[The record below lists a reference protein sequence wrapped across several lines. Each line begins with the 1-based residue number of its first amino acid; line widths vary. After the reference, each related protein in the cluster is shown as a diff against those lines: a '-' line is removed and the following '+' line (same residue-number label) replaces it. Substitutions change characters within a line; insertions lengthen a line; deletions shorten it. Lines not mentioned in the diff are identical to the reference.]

1 LAGLTFGGKR
11 LRESEK
17 SEIANLCQSKL
28 VAQKIEQLSS
38 EDLAHSPSP
47 VVYHRRVPSEEN
59 RTRTPGSERQ
69 ALEGFLDSQREAV
82 IRKIEEG
89 LDDATA
95 RKAPTA
101 SALSLLGI
109 VKHCGLW
116 ERRWLQVVVAG
127 RRFPGEWPE
136 GDYTGMA
143 EDFIVDEDDTVEQ
156 WVAYY
161 REQIEQSRAVAASMD
176 LDTPVARTDLVDCNL
191 RYVLFHLIE
200 ETARHAGHMDIIR
213 ETLDGSVGM

>member
-1 LAGLTFGGKR
+1 M
-11 LRESEK
+11 
-17 SEIANLCQSKL
+17 
-28 VAQKIEQLSS
+28 
-38 EDLAHSPSP
+38 
-47 VVYHRRVPSEEN
+47 PSEEN
-59 RTRTPGSERQ
+59 GTQTPDPERQ
-69 ALEGFLDSQREAV
+69 ALEDFLDSQREAI
-82 IRKIEEG
+82 IRKIEG

-95 RKAPTA
+95 RMAPTA
-101 SALSLLGI
+101 SVLSLLGI

-143 EDFIVDEDDTVEQ
+143 EDFMVDEHDTVAQ

-161 REQIEQSRAVAASMD
+161 REQIEQSRAIAASMD
-176 LDTPVARTDLVDCNL
+176 LDTPVAWTDLIDGNL

-200 ETARHAGHMDIIR
+200 ETARHAGHADIIR

>member
-1 LAGLTFGGKR
+1 MP
-11 LRESEK
+11 
-17 SEIANLCQSKL
+17 SK
-28 VAQKIEQLSS
+28 E
-38 EDLAHSPSP
+38 
-47 VVYHRRVPSEEN
+47 HR
-59 RTRTPGSERQ
+59 TQTPDSERQ
-69 ALEGFLDSQREAV
+69 ALEGFLDSQREAI
-82 IRKIEEG
+82 IRKIEG

-95 RKAPTA
+95 RQAPTA

-116 ERRWLQVVVAG
+116 EQRWLQVVVAG

-143 EDFIVDEDDTVEQ
+143 EDFVVDEDDTVEQ

-161 REQIEQSRAVAASMD
+161 QEQIEQSRAIAASMD
-176 LDTPVARTDLVDCNL
+176 LDTPVARTDLIDGNL

-200 ETARHAGHMDIIR
+200 ETARHAGHADIIR
-213 ETLDGSVGM
+213 ETLDGSVGT

>member
-1 LAGLTFGGKR
+1 M
-11 LRESEK
+11 
-17 SEIANLCQSKL
+17 
-28 VAQKIEQLSS
+28 
-38 EDLAHSPSP
+38 
-47 VVYHRRVPSEEN
+47 VVYHRRMPSEDN
-59 RTRTPGSERQ
+59 RMQTPRSERE
-69 ALEGFLDSQREAV
+69 ALDGFLDSQREAI
-82 IRKIEEG
+82 IRKIEG

-116 ERRWLQVVVAG
+116 ERRWLQVVAAG

-136 GDYTGMA
+136 GNYTGMA
-143 EDFIVDEDDTVEQ
+143 EDFVVDENDTVDQ

-176 LDTPVARTDLVDCNL
+176 LDTWCARPDLVECNL
-191 RYVLFHLIE
+191 RYVLVHLIE
-200 ETARHAGHMDIIR
+200 ETARHAGHADIIR
-213 ETLDGSVGM
+213 ETLDGSVGI

>member
-1 LAGLTFGGKR
+1 MPSAENTKFV
-11 LRESEK
+11 S
-17 SEIANLCQSKL
+17 A
-28 VAQKIEQLSS
+28 SS
-38 EDLAHSPSP
+38 E
-47 VVYHRRVPSEEN
+47 RE
-59 RTRTPGSERQ
+59 
-69 ALEGFLDSQREAV
+69 ALEGFLDRQREALM
-82 IRKIEEG
+82 RKIGG

-109 VKHCGLW
+109 VKHCALW
-116 ERRWLQVVVAG
+116 ERRWFQVMAAG

-143 EDFIVDEDDTVEQ
+143 EDFVVDETDTVEQ

-176 LDTPVARTDLVDCNL
+176 LDTRCPRTDLIKCNV
-191 RYVLFHLIE
+191 RYVLFSMIE
-200 ETARHAGHMDIIR
+200 ETARHAGHADIIR
-213 ETLDGSVGM
+213 EALDGSIGI

>member
-1 LAGLTFGGKR
+1 M
-11 LRESEK
+11 
-17 SEIANLCQSKL
+17 
-28 VAQKIEQLSS
+28 
-38 EDLAHSPSP
+38 
-47 VVYHRRVPSEEN
+47 PSEEN
-59 RTRTPGSERQ
+59 RTQSPGSERQ

-82 IRKIEEG
+82 IRKIEG

-95 RKAPTA
+95 RRAPTA

-136 GDYTGMA
+136 GNYTGMA
-143 EDFIVDEDDTVEQ
+143 EDFVVGQDDTVGQ

-161 REQIEQSRAVAASMD
+161 REQIEHSRAVTASMD
-176 LDTPVARTDLVDCNL
+176 LETRVARTDIVDCNL

-200 ETARHAGHMDIIR
+200 ETARHAGHADIIR
-213 ETLDGSVGM
+213 ETLDGSVGI

>member
-1 LAGLTFGGKR
+1 VP
-11 LRESEK
+11 REQ
-17 SEIANLCQSKL
+17 NRSK
-28 VAQKIEQLSS
+28 
-38 EDLAHSPSP
+38 
-47 VVYHRRVPSEEN
+47 
-59 RTRTPGSERQ
+59 TPDSERE
-69 ALEGFLDSQREAV
+69 ALAAFLDSQREAI
-82 IRKIEEG
+82 IRKIEG

-101 SALSLLGI
+101 SVLSLLGI

-116 ERRWLQVVVAG
+116 ERRWLQVVAAG

-143 EDFIVDEDDTVEQ
+143 EDFIVDQDDTVEQ

-176 LDTPVARTDLVDCNL
+176 LDTPCARPDLIECNL
-191 RYVLFHLIE
+191 RYVLYHLIE
-200 ETARHAGHMDIIR
+200 ETARHAGHADIIR
-213 ETLDGSVGM
+213 ETLDGSIGI

>member
-1 LAGLTFGGKR
+1 MPR
-11 LRESEK
+11 
-17 SEIANLCQSKL
+17 
-28 VAQKIEQLSS
+28 
-38 EDLAHSPSP
+38 
-47 VVYHRRVPSEEN
+47 EN
-59 RTRTPGSERQ
+59 RTQAPGSERQ
-69 ALEGFLDSQREAV
+69 ALETFLDSQREAV
-82 IRKIEEG
+82 FRKIDG

-116 ERRWLQVVVAG
+116 ERRWLQVVAAG

-143 EDFIVDEDDTVEQ
+143 EDFIVDENDTVEQ

-176 LDTPVARTDLVDCNL
+176 LDAPVARTDIIDGNL

-200 ETARHAGHMDIIR
+200 ETARHAGHADIIR
-213 ETLDGSVGM
+213 ETLDGAVGL

>member
-1 LAGLTFGGKR
+1 M
-11 LRESEK
+11 
-17 SEIANLCQSKL
+17 
-28 VAQKIEQLSS
+28 
-38 EDLAHSPSP
+38 
-47 VVYHRRVPSEEN
+47 VYHRRMPSEEN
-59 RTRTPGSERQ
+59 ITQTRDPERQ
-69 ALEGFLDSQREAV
+69 ALEDFLDSQRAAV
-82 IRKIEEG
+82 IRKIEG

-95 RKAPTA
+95 RRAPTA
-101 SALSLLGI
+101 SELSLLGI

-143 EDFIVDEDDTVEQ
+143 EDFVVDEDDTVEQ

-161 REQIEQSRAVAASMD
+161 QEQIEQSRAIAASMD
-176 LDTPVARTDLVDCNL
+176 LDTPVARTDLIDGNL

-200 ETARHAGHMDIIR
+200 ETARHAGHADIIR
-213 ETLDGSVGM
+213 ETLDGSVGT